1 MRRYSSILC
10 GQAPYRLDWQSFFYI
25 RQLDGLYLWVGFDK
39 KNLPSISLHFY
50 PFQYTIFLSRHVITP
65 TAFFVPLG
73 FGVLLVLLPLNAII
87 WTIMEKFQGKQ
98 MELKDERVRVIT
110 EIIAGVKVLKLFS
123 WENSFV
129 NKIGKFK
136 YESF

>member
-1 MRRYSSILC
+1 MRHCSSILC
-10 GQAPYRLDWQSFFYI
+10 GQAPYKLDWQSFFCI
-25 RQLDGLYLWVGFDK
+25 RQLDGLYLWVSFDE
-39 KNLPSISLHFY
+39 NFPSISLHFY
-50 PFQYTIFLSRHVITP
+50 PFQFTIFLFQLVITH

-136 YESF
+136 HE

>member
-1 MRRYSSILC
+1 MKT
-10 GQAPYRLDWQSFFYI
+10 F
-25 RQLDGLYLWVGFDK
+25 RQYL
-39 KNLPSISLHFY
+39 LHFY
-50 PFQYTIFLSRHVITP
+50 PFQYTVSIFHHVVIA
-65 TAFFVPLG
+65 TAFFAPLG

-87 WTIMEKFQGKQ
+87 WTIMETFQGKQ

-110 EIIAGVKVLKLFS
+110 EIISGVKVLKLFS

-136 YESF
+136 HESF

>member
-1 MRRYSSILC
+1 MKT
-10 GQAPYRLDWQSFFYI
+10 F
-25 RQLDGLYLWVGFDK
+25 RQYL
-39 KNLPSISLHFY
+39 LHFY
-50 PFQYTIFLSRHVITP
+50 PFQYTVSIFQHGIIA
-65 TAFFVPLG
+65 TAFCAPLG

-110 EIIAGVKVLKLFS
+110 EIISGVKVLKLFS